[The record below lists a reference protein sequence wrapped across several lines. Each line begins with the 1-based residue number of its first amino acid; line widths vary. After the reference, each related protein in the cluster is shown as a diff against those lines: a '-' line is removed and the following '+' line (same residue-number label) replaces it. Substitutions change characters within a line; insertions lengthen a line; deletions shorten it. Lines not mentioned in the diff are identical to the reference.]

1 MQKNIFHL
9 FFFISLLSFG
19 QNNLW
24 LEGRIVVKTLEL
36 EAVNIVNL
44 TKEIGT
50 ISNSLGYFKIKAE
63 PGDQVVFSSI
73 QFQLKKL
80 VMTKEDLQSDD
91 FTVFLEP
98 EVNELDEVRIS
109 EYILSGDI
117 QKDIQEIPTYEDRLP
132 LWNAAQIKE
141 MRIIWQDDAQSP
153 VKNIALGQGS
163 SQASV
168 SIDIGILINLI
179 SGAFKNKSKHIESK
193 TQITDFY
200 KEEFFI
206 KELEIPETEFYNFLD
221 FLNEEKNLKTVL
233 KTNDDLKI
241 LEFLIKQVKIFKE
254 KYTIKE

>member
-63 PGDQVVFSSI
+63 PGDQIVFSSI

-80 VMTKEDLQSDD
+80 VITKEDLQSDN

-141 MRIIWQDDAQSP
+141 MRIVWQDDAQSP

-163 SQASV
+163 NQASV

-233 KTNDDLKI
+233 KTNDNLKI